1 MPPLPSIPFRKMH
14 GAGNDFIVVRD
25 DAGAFPDRDAAG
37 IARLC
42 APHVGIACDGLILL
56 RPPTVPGSADFRMVF
71 VNPDGSPAGMCG
83 NGARCAALFAYEEG
97 LAPASMRIETAA
109 GLHTADI
116 LPGSRV
122 RIGFPPTVNPVPETI
137 TLPLSQTLVSLVSA
151 DDLEV
156 HFLDTGVPHAVI
168 PVPLDR
174 LPSLDLPRLGSW
186 VRHHPAFAPA
196 GTNVDFI
203 ARPADP
209 SAPIP
214 IRTYERGV
222 EAETLA
228 CGTGITAAA
237 LVAMHLGWTDS
248 PATLATPSGCRLL
261 VTAAPPTLTGPA
273 ATIYTATLDPTP
285 FFAP

>member
-1 MPPLPSIPFRKMH
+1 MHSIAFRKMH

-25 DAGAFPDRDAAG
+25 DDGSFPDRDAAG

-42 APHVGIACDGLILL
+42 IPHVGIACDGLILV
-56 RPPTVPGSADFRMVF
+56 RPPSEPGTADFRMVF

-83 NGARCAALFAYEEG
+83 NGARCAALFAWEEG
-97 LAPASMRIETAA
+97 IAPASMRIETAV
-109 GLHTADI
+109 GIHRADI
-116 LPGSRV
+116 LPDTQV
-122 RIGFPPTVNPVPETI
+122 RITFPSTVNPVPKTI
-137 TLPLSQTLVSLVSA
+137 VLPTPQALEQLVPL
-151 DDLEV
+151 DHLEV
-156 HFLDTGVPHAVI
+156 HSLDTGVPHAVV
-168 PVPLDR
+168 PVPADV
-174 LPSLDLPRLGSW
+174 LPALDLPRIGSW

-203 ARPADP
+203 ARPAD
-209 SAPIP
+209 AADAIP

-237 LVAMHLGWTDS
+237 LVAMHLGWTAS
-248 PATLATPSGCRLL
+248 PATLATPSGYRLR
-261 VTAAPPTLTGPA
+261 VTAAPLTLTGPA

-285 FFAP
+285 FFDL